1 MVKVYCDKPQF
12 NVIDLIA
19 DHKNSVITVEYS
31 DEIED
36 RFETFVGLT
45 NAQVE
50 IIAVM
55 NVSFENDNV
64 DEDGR
69 VDVNAA
75 SADIVSLQI
84 KSRIIDSV
92 EEELYEEVQ
101 LDINDAM
108 LRSLVNQRFSVRIE
122 KDE

>member
-19 DHKNSVITVEYS
+19 DHEHSVVTVEYS

-36 RFETFVGLT
+36 RFETFAGLT

-55 NVSFENDNV
+55 NISFENGDV

-69 VDVNAA
+69 VEINST

-84 KSRIIDSV
+84 KSRIIDDV

-101 LDINDAM
+101 SDINNAM
-108 LRSLVNQRFSVRIE
+108 IRSLTNQRFSIRIE

>member
-19 DHKNSVITVEYS
+19 DHEHSVITVEYG

-69 VDVNAA
+69 VNINTA
-75 SADIVSLQI
+75 SADIVSLQV
-84 KSRIIDSV
+84 KSRIIDNV

-101 LDINDAM
+101 SDISDAM
-108 LRSLVNQRFSVRIE
+108 IRSLANQRFSIRIE

>member
-19 DHKNSVITVEYS
+19 DHDNSVITVEYR

-36 RFETFVGLT
+36 RFETFIGLT

-69 VDVNAA
+69 VNINTA
-75 SADIVSLQI
+75 SADIVSLQV
-84 KSRIIDSV
+84 KSRIIDNV

-101 LDINDAM
+101 SDISDAM
-108 LRSLVNQRFSVRIE
+108 TRSLANQRFSIRIE

>member
-19 DHKNSVITVEYS
+19 DHDHSVITFEYN

-36 RFETFVGLT
+36 KFETFAGLL
-45 NAQVE
+45 NAQVA

-55 NVSFENDNV
+55 NISFENDNI
-64 DEDGR
+64 DEDGI
-69 VDVNAA
+69 VEINSK

-101 LDINDAM
+101 SEINDAVIM
-108 LRSLVNQRFSVRIE
+108 SLANQRFSIRIE
-122 KDE
+122 NDE

>member
-19 DHKNSVITVEYS
+19 DHEHSVITVEYS

-55 NVSFENDNV
+55 NISFENDEV

-101 LDINDAM
+101 SDINDAM
-108 LRSLVNQRFSVRIE
+108 LRSLTDQRFSIRIE

>member
-19 DHKNSVITVEYS
+19 DHEHSVITVEYS

-50 IIAVM
+50 ITAVM
-55 NVSFENDNV
+55 NVSFSHD
-64 DEDGR
+64 DIDDDGR
-69 VDVNAA
+69 VQIDST

-84 KSRIIDSV
+84 KSRIIDDV
-92 EEELYEEVQ
+92 EEEIYEDVQ
-101 LDINDAM
+101 AEIKDEM
-108 LRSLVNQRFSVRIE
+108 VRSLLAQKFSVRIE